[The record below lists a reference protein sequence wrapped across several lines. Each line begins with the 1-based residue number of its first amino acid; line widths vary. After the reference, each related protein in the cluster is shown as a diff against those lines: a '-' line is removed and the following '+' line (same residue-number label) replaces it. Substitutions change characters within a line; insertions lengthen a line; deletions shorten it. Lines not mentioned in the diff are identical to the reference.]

1 MTSRQRN
8 ARPARRCAAVG
19 VAFLAGVAL
28 TWAAAADDDARE
40 RFAVHGQATY
50 VEQETSGFAAPYR
63 GPNSLTPDAGRETAD
78 ATLYV
83 GARVWPGAEAWINVE
98 LDQGFGLD
106 NTLGLAAFPSGEA
119 YKIGKTQP
127 YLRLPRLF
135 VRQTVDL
142 GGEREQLA
150 PLANQL
156 GGSRSLNR
164 WVFTLGKISVT
175 DIFDLN
181 QYAHDPRS
189 DFLNWAALD
198 AGTFD
203 YAADSWGY
211 TVGAT
216 AEWYE
221 GAWALRAGLFDLS
234 DIPNSPR
241 LEPGFDEFQV
251 DLELERR
258 FSIGARHGKLLL
270 TVFDSRGRMG
280 LLDAALALARETGA
294 PVDIAAVR
302 SYRSRIGADLDLEQ
316 QVAED
321 WGLFAR
327 YGKASG
333 NTEIYE
339 FADIDRALS
348 FGVSV
353 QGSRWRRPDDTA
365 GLAVLID
372 AISAEREQY
381 LNAGGLGLL
390 IGDGRLPHP
399 GAEQGLETY
408 YSLAVLHGCRV
419 TLDYQFFE
427 NPAYN
432 RDRGPVSVFAL
443 RVHAQF

>member
-1 MTSRQRN
+1 MTRPLHSS
-8 ARPARRCAAVG
+8 RPALRGAAVG
-19 VAFLAGVAL
+19 VALLAGVAL
-28 TWAAAADDDARE
+28 TGAAAADDDAPE

-83 GARVWPGAEAWINVE
+83 GARVWPGAEAWLNVE

-119 YKIGKTQP
+119 YKLGKKQP

-142 GGEREQLA
+142 SGERENVT
-150 PLANQL
+150 PIANQL
-156 GGSRSLNR
+156 GGSRNVNR
-164 WVFTLGKISVT
+164 WVFTVGKMSVT

-211 TVGAT
+211 TVGAA

-221 GAWALRAGLFDLS
+221 GAWALRAGFFDLS
-234 DIPNSPR
+234 DVPNSPR

-258 FSIGARHGKLLL
+258 FILRGRHGKLLL
-270 TVFDSRGRMG
+270 TVFDSHGRIG

-302 SYRSRIGADLDLEQ
+302 SYRSRIGADLSLEQ
-316 QVAED
+316 QIAQD
-321 WGLFAR
+321 WGVFAR

-353 QGSRWRRPDDTA
+353 QGLRWGRPDDTV
-365 GLAVLID
+365 GLAALID
-372 AISAEREQY
+372 AISAERAQY
-381 LNAGGLGLL
+381 LNAGGLGIL

-408 YSLAVLHGCRV
+408 YTLAVLHGCHV

-443 RVHAQF
+443 RVHGQF